1 MSYAQSTSTLSTF
14 TASDGDNL
22 AVQDWPLPEGLA
34 LRGVVVLVH
43 GLGEHAGRYEHVA
56 QTLNGWGF
64 AVRGY
69 DQCGH
74 GDSGG
79 DRGSLPSTK
88 RLVEDLADVVESTR
102 ARTPD
107 GVPLILLGHSLGG
120 LVASYFVSLRHRPV
134 DALILSS
141 PALNPGLSSFQKF
154 LLAILPRVAPN
165 LRVSNG
171 VKPQFLSHDDAVVAA
186 YQADPRVH
194 DRISAR
200 LARFIAGAGPRV
212 VARAPRWEVPTLLMY
227 AGQDRLVEPQGSR
240 DFAAAAPKAVV
251 TTHCFEDLYHEIFN
265 ERDAQPVFD
274 CLKRWL
280 DARFS

>member
-1 MSYAQSTSTLSTF
+1 MMRSQSTSTLSTF

-22 AVQDWPLPEGLA
+22 AIQDWPVPDGVA

-56 QTLNGWGF
+56 QKLNAWGF

-88 RLVEDLADVVESTR
+88 RLIEDLSDVVESTR

-107 GVPLILLGHSLGG
+107 GVPLILLGHSMGG
-120 LVASYFVSLRHRPV
+120 LVAAYFVTVRRRPV
-134 DALILSS
+134 DALVLSS
-141 PALNPGLSSFQKF
+141 PALNPGLNRFQQF
-154 LLAILPRVAPN
+154 LLATLPRVVPN
-165 LRVSNG
+165 LRVGNG
-171 VKPQFLSHDDAVVAA
+171 LDPRFISHDPAVVAA
-186 YQADPRVH
+186 YRADPRVH
-194 DRISAR
+194 DRVSAR
-200 LARFIAGAGPRV
+200 LARFIAEAGPRV
-212 VARAPRWEVPTLLMY
+212 VARASQWEVPTLLMY
-227 AGQDRLVEPQGSR
+227 AGQDRLVNPQGSR
-240 DFAAAAPKAVV
+240 DFAAAAPASVV
-251 TTHCFEDLYHEIFN
+251 SAHCFEDLYHEIFN
-265 ERDAQPVFD
+265 EREAQPVFD
-274 CLKRWL
+274 CLRHWL